1 MLLLLLPTA
10 AAADASDDVFGVACP
25 RAINRIGQRRRDAP
39 ARRRDRLGTAGCTY
53 MYLRYRSLLMQLSS
67 NVACHLR

>member
-10 AAADASDDVFGVACP
+10 TAADASDDVFGVACP

-39 ARRRDRLGTAGCTY
+39 ARRRDRLLLGVPTCT
-53 MYLRYRSLLMQLSS
+53 
-67 NVACHLR
+67 